1 MLPAHS
7 SEPQQSSVFSQ
18 EPKRGEQVG
27 GGGAWQTAPLQVKST
42 LQQGSAPTTHRA
54 PSATQMGLGSG
65 TAQNPPWQVRP
76 SQQGS
81 LTTGST
87 ITAMRRRRMVH
98 APPSTTHMG
107 GGVTIGPI
115 EDVVLD
121 VLEIVELVELELV
134 ELSVLLL
141 DESEE
146 VLEVLELIELVELE
160 LLEEDTLD
168 EADELVWLVEAV
180 DEEEIAEYCDEG
192 VTIG

>member
-1 MLPAHS
+1 MRPQRMYLCESRQIREDLP
-7 SEPQQSSVFSQ
+7 
-18 EPKRGEQVG
+18 
-27 GGGAWQTAPLQVKST
+27 
-42 LQQGSAPTTHRA
+42 

-98 APPSTTHMG
+98 APGQGSAESIGIDERGVQVLIPPSTTHMG

-168 EADELVWLVEAV
+168 EVDELVWLVEAV